1 MKHMKFETRRSFGR
15 EIYINDL
22 SLDDA
27 LELQIRLKRH
37 IDIFTESTKSK
48 ETVKKEKK
56 HQPLEM

>member
-37 IDIFTESTKSK
+37 IDIFTESTKPK